1 MKYTL
6 DTVLQWKCGTEYL
19 LGLWKYDGIGEGM
32 GDLKMPHKYVEE
44 TIT

>member
-6 DTVLQWKCGTEYL
+6 DIVLQKCGTEHL

-32 GDLKMPHKYVEE
+32 GDRKMLHKYMEE
-44 TIT
+44 TIN